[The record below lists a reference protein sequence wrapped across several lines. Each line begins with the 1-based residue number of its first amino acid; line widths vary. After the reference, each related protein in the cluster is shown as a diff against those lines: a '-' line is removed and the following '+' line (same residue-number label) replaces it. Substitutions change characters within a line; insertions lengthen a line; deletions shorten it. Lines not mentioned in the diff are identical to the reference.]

1 MQSTDNRLFYCG
13 FIFMNCKSY
22 FILFSLDQDVSLDF
36 LFCRCKNFRIFIYIC
51 TPKNKHEP

>member
-36 LFCRCKNFRIFIYIC
+36 LFCRCKNLRIFI
-51 TPKNKHEP
+51 